1 MLDNYFGVKAPAF
14 KVPGAEG
21 EGNLKLEFEIRLTE
35 MSTNWK
41 HQSKFTP
48 FLCAVSRAEKR
59 DFQYRAG
66 IDAEWE

>member
-41 HQSKFTP
+41 H
-48 FLCAVSRAEKR
+48 
-59 DFQYRAG
+59 
-66 IDAEWE
+66 